1 MRYRSTLLLAL
12 LAPLLAQAGEPS
24 PVDNAVDA
32 KIKTCMAP
40 LKKVASF
47 IVKDGGHASHD
58 IWNDKDADRRPF
70 SSLIA
75 KKYSDGDS
83 HVSMSVGPDKSGR
96 CSAEYNETA
105 YWPKACTVLR
115 EEIYGEFKYHA
126 SLNES
131 TTILRNDDKSVYV
144 YLTPQMQGN
153 GCLSTR
159 REVIYY

>member
-1 MRYRSTLLLAL
+1 MRYRSMLLAL
-12 LAPLLAQAGEPS
+12 LAPLLAQADEPS
-24 PVDNAVDA
+24 PVGDAENA
-32 KIKTCMAP
+32 KIKTCMAQ
-40 LKKVASF
+40 LKEVASF
-47 IVKDGGHASHD
+47 IVKDVDHGSHD

-70 SSLIA
+70 SSLIV
-75 KKYSDGDS
+75 KRFSDGDS
-83 HVSMSVGPDKSGR
+83 HVSLSVGPDKSGK

-105 YWPKACTVLR
+105 YWPKACSVLR